1 MHVNFTNI
9 REFSSSFI
17 ASGLLVSLTAGI
29 AVGES
34 NWNRFRGDNGSGVM
48 AQCTAPLPWNDSDVA
63 WRIDLPGKGH
73 SSPIIQ
79 GDRVFILSADGT
91 SAQRFVLAYDLA
103 TGKELWRESFDSET
117 HKLHTFSSYASST
130 PCADSNAVYV
140 AWGAPTS
147 LAVKAFSH
155 DGKELWSRDLGRHVS
170 GHGFGGSPM
179 RVGDLVIVLDS
190 QDAEELP
197 PNMSPGQSS
206 VVALNAATGKLVW
219 RTPLATKRTC
229 YSVPSVTLGPDG
241 KEIVLV
247 NETAEGICGV
257 DVKTGQP
264 VWKRSVF
271 SKRSVSSPLVVGN
284 LVIGTEGSGGGGNI
298 LFAIDTNNNHELVFD
313 IRRSAPYVPT
323 PVALG
328 NLLFMWEDKGIVSCV
343 ELPGGS
349 VVWSQRIGGNA
360 FTSPVIAGDKLIG
373 VAEDGT
379 VSILSAARDYKLLGK
394 VKLPL
399 KPEETVR
406 ATPALRED
414 CVLIRS
420 ESQLFRIGL
429 AKR

>member
-1 MHVNFTNI
+1 MQRFSAHQRMFKVSAIANCLVIALLTN
-9 REFSSSFI
+9 
-17 ASGLLVSLTAGI
+17 SLF
-29 AVGES
+29 GES

-63 WRIDLPGKGH
+63 WRIDLPGRGH
-73 SSPIIQ
+73 GSPIIQ
-79 GDRVFILSADGT
+79 GDRAYLLSADPT
-91 SAQRFVLAYDLA
+91 TAERYVIALDLA
-103 TGKELWRESFDSET
+103 SGKEIWKKNFASQT
-117 HKLHTFSSYASST
+117 HKLHKFSSYASST
-130 PCADSNAVYV
+130 PCADSKAVYV

-147 LAVKAFSH
+147 LTVKAFSH
-155 DGKELWSRDLGRHVS
+155 AGEELWSQDLGRHVS

-179 RVGDLVIVLDS
+179 RVGDYVIVLDS

-197 PNMSPGQSS
+197 PNTPPGNSS
-206 VVALNAATGKLVW
+206 VVALQADTGKLVW

-229 YSVPSVTLGPDG
+229 YSVPSITLGPNG
-241 KEIVLV
+241 NELVLV
-247 NETAEGICGV
+247 NETAEGICGI
-257 DVKTGQP
+257 DVKTGQA

-298 LFAIDTNNNHELVFD
+298 LFAVDMNNNHELLFD

-343 ELPGGS
+343 ELPSGQ
-349 VVWSQRIGGNA
+349 VVWSQRIGGN
-360 FTSPVIAGDKLIG
+360 THSSPVIAGDKLLG

-379 VSILSAARDYKLLGK
+379 VNIVSAARDYKFVGK

-399 KPEETVR
+399 KVDETVR

-414 CVLIRS
+414 CVLIRTD
-420 ESQLFRIGL
+420 SQLFRIGL
-429 AKR
+429 AKK